1 MNSLKLDIIEG
12 YFLFLIVGILGFFLF
27 YPDSGAKIG
36 NSALSTR
43 IFTNIVVGGDIIEPE
58 IVTPGPI
65 IPAPIVMPPIVAP
78 IPSITPIPA
87 PTPSV
92 TNWTTNSSTNLPITN
107 SNSIRITNTN

>member
-1 MNSLKLDIIEG
+1 MNLIKLDVIES
-12 YFLFLIVGILGFFLF
+12 YFLALTAAILGFFLF

-36 NSALSTR
+36 NSALSAR

-87 PTPSV
+87 PTPSI
-92 TNWTTNSSTNLPITN
+92 TNGATNSSTNLPITN
-107 SNSIRITNTN
+107 SNNISMTNT